1 MKKFYLVIC
10 VLISFLNVNSQ
21 TIGNVIID
29 NNPSCP
35 GSTDGNITVN
45 INQTSPVTYVESYL
59 YWQNPNF
66 GIYVQLAS
74 SFGSNNQFFFSGLFA
89 GNFRIDLKDS
99 LSINTLDQEFITIT
113 DPTQITTT
121 ISVADISCNGLSD
134 GSIDLTASGG
144 TGNYTYQWTGPSGY
158 ASSSE
163 DISFLTSGTYN
174 VTVTDDNGCQVTDV
188 APIVSPSTLTASGYI
203 SQSIVGNGNFNGQ
216 LTAQV
221 SGGTSPYQY
230 SIDGATYQSSPVFNN
245 LGAGTYNIYYQDANL
260 CQTIETIVLTE
271 PVGVSGSITISSN
284 VSCSGYCD
292 GELIL

>member
-21 TIGNVIID
+21 TIGNIIID

-45 INQTSPVTYVESYL
+45 INQTNPVTYVESYL

-99 LSINTLDQEFITIT
+99 LSNNILDQEFITIT
-113 DPTQITTT
+113 DPTQITTN
-121 ISVADISCNGLSD
+121 ISVFDISCNGLSD

-163 DISFLTSGTYN
+163 DIGFLSSGTYN
-174 VTVTDDNGCQVTDV
+174 VTVTDGNGCQVTDA
-188 APIVSPSTLTASGYI
+188 APIVSPSALTSSGYI
-203 SQSIVGNGNFNGQ
+203 SQSI
-216 LTAQV
+216 
-221 SGGTSPYQY
+221 
-230 SIDGATYQSSPVFNN
+230 
-245 LGAGTYNIYYQDANL
+245 YY
-260 CQTIETIVLTE
+260 E
-271 PVGVSGSITISSN
+271 
-284 VSCSGYCD
+284 
-292 GELIL
+292 

>member
-21 TIGNVIID
+21 TIGNIIID

-45 INQTSPVTYVESYL
+45 INQTNPVTYVESYL

-99 LSINTLDQEFITIT
+99 LSNNILDQEFITIT

-121 ISVADISCNGLSD
+121 ISAFDISCNGLSD

-163 DISFLTSGTYN
+163 DIGFLSSGTYN
-174 VTVTDDNGCQVTDV
+174 VTITDGNGCQVTDA
-188 APIVSPSTLTASGYI
+188 APIVSPSALTASGYI

-230 SIDGATYQSSPVFNN
+230 SLDGFTYQSSPVFNN
-245 LGAGTYNIYYQDANL
+245 LGAGTRIIYIIKMQIYVKPLKQL
-260 CQTIETIVLTE
+260 
-271 PVGVSGSITISSN
+271 
-284 VSCSGYCD
+284 Y
-292 GELIL
+292 